1 MARKSL
7 TDMAARNA
15 KGKEKSYKLSAGSGL
30 YLLVMPNGSRYWR
43 MKYSFAGK
51 EKLLSIGVYPEITLK
66 EAVEQRAAWPSR
78 HICRRHTSA
87 LGRCRKA
94 S

>member
-15 KGKEKSYKLSAGSGL
+15 KAKEKSYKLSAGSGL

-43 MKYSFAGK
+43 MKYSLAGK
-51 EKLLSIGVYPEITLK
+51 EKLLSIGVY
-66 EAVEQRAAWPSR
+66 A
-78 HICRRHTSA
+78 
-87 LGRCRKA
+87 
-94 S
+94 